1 MKKVLMTLVALVAFT
16 IGAVAQDGIGLRL
29 GTGSA
34 FNAEVSYQKML
45 SQRNRLELD
54 LGGDI
59 ALAPGLNY
67 NHYSGLLTGAYHW
80 RFNIIENF
88 GWFVGPAAGIGFW
101 TEYYRN
107 NPELNHSAFNLN
119 IGAQG
124 GVEYY
129 FNGIPLMVSLD
140 SRPMIDV
147 LGFGKD
153 YNHYN
158 PFSWGVCASVRY
170 TF

>member
-16 IGAVAQDGIGLRL
+16 IGAMAQDGIGLRL

-34 FNAEVSYQKML
+34 FNAEASYQKML

-54 LGGDI
+54 FGGNI

-67 NHYSGLLTGAYHW
+67 NHYSGFLTGAYHW
-80 RFNIIENF
+80 RFNIVENF
-88 GWFVGPAAGIGFW
+88 GWYLGPALGVGFW
-101 TEYYRN
+101 AQRYN
-107 NPELNHSAFNLN
+107 NDPQSNQSGFSLNV
-119 IGAQG
+119 GAQG

-129 FNGIPLMVSLD
+129 FNDIPLMVSLD
-140 SRPMIDV
+140 SRPVFDV
-147 LGFGKD
+147 LGLGRGINLYD
-153 YNHYN
+153 